1 MEKTTALGIA
11 IGCGAALLLTS
22 LGVYAGIVPP
32 VLAAGVLILAFPAGT
47 LALFRWWSAGEG
59 KEDIP
64 FLGY

>member
-11 IGCGAALLLTS
+11 IVCGAAMVLAS
-22 LGVYAGIVPP
+22 LGALAGPVPP
-32 VLAAGVLILAFPAGT
+32 VISAGVMILAFPAGV

-59 KEDIP
+59 EEDIP